1 MEETGIRFRDAR
13 EDKAPLI
20 MQLIRH
26 MVADM
31 VAHGGHA
38 PTADSTAVEK
48 LEAAVADELK
58 GNDAKYVIA
67 ESVNGDALGIAGTR
81 LITLGGPF
89 APKKVLH
96 ISVVYVLP
104 QFRRGRI
111 GGALLARILEW
122 GRAAGGE
129 ECDLNVLSTNPAK
142 SLYEKHGF
150 SVVEVKMV
158 RSLQ

>member
-13 EDKAPLI
+13 VDEASFI
-20 MQLIRH
+20 VQLIRH
-26 MVADM
+26 MVVDM
-31 VAHGGHA
+31 AAYGGHA
-38 PTADSTAVEK
+38 PTADSTALDK
-48 LEAAVADELK
+48 LETAVADELK
-58 GNDAKYVIA
+58 GTNAKYVIA
-67 ESVNGDALGIAGTR
+67 ESVNGDAFGIAAAR

-104 QFRRGRI
+104 EFRRGGI
-111 GGALLARILEW
+111 GAALLARILEW

-129 ECDLNVLSTNPAK
+129 ECELNVLSTNPAK

-158 RSLQ
+158 RSL

>member
-1 MEETGIRFRDAR
+1 MEDTSIRFRDAR
-13 EDKAPLI
+13 EDEAPLI
-20 MQLIRH
+20 VQLIRH

-31 VAHGGHA
+31 AAHGGHA
-38 PTADSTAVEK
+38 PTSDSTALDK
-48 LEAAVADELK
+48 LETAVADELK
-58 GNDAKYVIA
+58 GDDAKYLIA
-67 ESVNGDALGIAGTR
+67 ESVSREAFGIAGAR

-89 APKKVLH
+89 APKRVLH
-96 ISVVYVLP
+96 ISVVYVRP
-104 QFRRGRI
+104 RFRRGGI

-129 ECDLNVLSTNPAK
+129 ECDLNVLSANPAK

-158 RSLQ
+158 RSL